1 MLFGGVGDLVKK
13 KRKRKIDIAAK
24 HAARLKYLKEH
35 NIRRRSDDKYVAS
48 ELEKQRA
55 AHKRSR
61 NAMNSLCD
69 SNTDDSDFTPEVAVP
84 TCQASARKRHRS
96 RVPVASDDNASGGI
110 SNVAQPSGET
120 ITKHYF
126 PPRA

>member
-1 MLFGGVGDLVKK
+1 M
-13 KRKRKIDIAAK
+13 RKLGKIGLAK
-24 HAARLKYLKEH
+24 LSEASSASSEEQDEEDEE
-35 NIRRRSDDKYVAS
+35 DDFDDQ
-48 ELEKQRA
+48 E
-55 AHKRSR
+55 
-61 NAMNSLCD
+61 

-96 RVPVASDDNASGGI
+96 RVPVASDDNAAGGI
-110 SNVAQPSGET
+110 SNVAQPSEET